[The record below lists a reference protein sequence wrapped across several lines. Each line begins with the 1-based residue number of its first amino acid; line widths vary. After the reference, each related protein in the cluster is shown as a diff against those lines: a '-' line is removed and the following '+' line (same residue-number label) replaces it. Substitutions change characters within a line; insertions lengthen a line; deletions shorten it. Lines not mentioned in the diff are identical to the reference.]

1 MIPLSGVNRAPFRL
15 KFIPDS
21 VLVCLVLAACALWEG
36 GCGSSRP
43 VEPTDQ
49 DLIATFHAQHPAFEE
64 LQKMAAEDAQ
74 RGWYLG
80 TSSPSKLD
88 QSRRSEYKSL
98 ISQIRPGL
106 DVVTNGYTGVV
117 RFLFAGEGVAIGPGW
132 VKGIEYVPSDY
143 SREGVLLPDLDKAA
157 SLPARVYMREIE
169 PRWFV
174 FYQRD
179 E

>member
-1 MIPLSGVNRAPFRL
+1 MRHPPACFRSGSVL
-15 KFIPDS
+15 GL
-21 VLVCLVLAACALWEG
+21 VLVCLAATSCVLWEG
-36 GCGSSRP
+36 GCRASRQ
-43 VEPTDQ
+43 VEPRDQ
-49 DLIATFHAQHPAFEE
+49 ELISTFHTHRQAFEQ
-64 LQKMAAEDAQ
+64 LQEMATEDAR

-80 TSSPSKLD
+80 TSLPSKLD

-117 RFLFAGEGVAIGPGW
+117 RFIFAGEGSAIGPDW
-132 VKGIEYVPSDY
+132 FKGIEYVPGDY
-143 SREGVLLPDLDKAA
+143 SREGVPLPYLNKAA
-157 SLPARVYMREIE
+157 SLPANVYIREVE
-169 PRWFV
+169 PRWLI

>member
-15 KFIPDS
+15 KLIPDS

-36 GCGSSRP
+36 GCGSSRL

-49 DLIATFHAQHPAFEE
+49 ELISTFQTHRQVFEE
-64 LQKMAAEDAQ
+64 LQQMASDDAQ

-80 TSSPSKLD
+80 ASDPSKLD
-88 QSRRSEYKSL
+88 QSRQNEYKKL
-98 ISQIRPGL
+98 ISGIRPGP
-106 DVVTNGYTGVV
+106 DVAMNGSTGVV
-117 RFLFAGEGVAIGPGW
+117 RFIFAGKGSAIGPGW
-132 VKGIEYVPSDY
+132 AKGIEYVPGDY
-143 SREGVLLPDLDKAA
+143 KSEGVPLANLDNA
-157 SLPARVYMREIE
+157 SNLPARVYIRQLE